1 MHMFYIQC
9 SDLFGILSASRTKN
23 VTVHVIVYV
32 ILWWWVFIYMSVYL
46 YVCVCDCISIYLCAL
61 CIQVFEALTFSVA
74 GSLLII
80 FSFQR
85 TKLSSFVVILF
96 KVDLFSVKYSS
107 ILVQL
112 CEYER
117 LYNNNA
123 SVGLCSFWVHFV

>member
-1 MHMFYIQC
+1 MC
-9 SDLFGILSASRTKN
+9 
-23 VTVHVIVYV
+23 
-32 ILWWWVFIYMSVYL
+32 
-46 YVCVCDCISIYLCAL
+46 VCVTIYLCVL

-85 TKLSSFVVILF
+85 TKLSSLVMILF

-112 CEYER
+112 CGYER

-123 SVGLCSFWVHFV
+123 SVGLCSL

>member
-1 MHMFYIQC
+1 
-9 SDLFGILSASRTKN
+9 
-23 VTVHVIVYV
+23 
-32 ILWWWVFIYMSVYL
+32 MSVYL

-123 SVGLCSFWVHFV
+123 SVGLCSF